1 MEPRRPH
8 ARPIPVTGPPPLGPR
23 RRVRARRA
31 LVVLLTALLLGPTT
45 TAGAAAP
52 ADVPLPA
59 IPLGAFGW
67 PLAGLDGTG
76 APGGGDVGSVARRF
90 LPPPD
95 PYGRGH
101 RGADLVGA
109 PGAPVLAAGPG
120 VVAQAGPL
128 AGRGVVS
135 VVHPGG
141 LRTTYE
147 PVTAA
152 VVVGTPVARGTVLG
166 TLDAG
171 HPGCPAAAC
180 LHWGLRWRSG
190 PDVRREQYLDPLL
203 LVGLGR
209 TRLWPA

>member
-1 MEPRRPH
+1 MTTRLL
-8 ARPIPVTGPPPLGPR
+8 VL
-23 RRVRARRA
+23 VLA
-31 LVVLLTALLLGPTT
+31 LVSLVPTT
-45 TAGAAAP
+45 TAGDAAV
-52 ADVPLPA
+52 ADPPLPA
-59 IPLGAFGW
+59 IPVGSYGW
-67 PLAGLDGTG
+67 PLAGLDGSGPSSTG
-76 APGGGDVGSVARRF
+76 AAGTVARRF
-90 LPPPD
+90 LPPPN

-101 RGADLVGA
+101 RGADLVAA
-109 PGAPVLAAGPG
+109 PGDPVLATGAG
-120 VVAQAGPL
+120 VVAQAGVL

-152 VVVGTPVARGTVLG
+152 VVVGTPVTRGTVVG

-180 LHWGLRWRSG
+180 LHWGLRRRTTA
-190 PDVRREQYLDPLL
+190 DVRREQYLDPLL

-209 TRLWPA
+209 TRLWPVQR